1 MPNPKITIRHFCI
14 AVSRGAPRVTQCSI
28 AVVGVLGGVAVA
40 ANFGDIS
47 ASMNNLL
54 SSDAMSRCVSNSNQ
68 GCG

>member
-1 MPNPKITIRHFCI
+1 
-14 AVSRGAPRVTQCSI
+14 VTQCSI